1 MDTYARFEAL
11 SIHLLTGA
19 LFAVI
24 SGLFLWQAAA
34 HSIALLLLTLVVT
47 AAAAYG
53 WWLQA
58 TFFAAIL
65 RGRDPD
71 IRL

>member
-1 MDTYARFEAL
+1 MDTCARFEAL
-11 SIHLLTGA
+11 GIHLLTGA

-24 SGLFLWQAAA
+24 SALFLWHAAA
-34 HSIALLLLTLVVT
+34 HSVGLLAFT
-47 AAAAYG
+47 AALTALAASG

-58 TFFAAIL
+58 TFFTALL

>member
-19 LFAVI
+19 LFALI
-24 SGLFLWQAAA
+24 SALFFWQAAA
-34 HSIALLLLTLVVT
+34 HSIALLVVT
-47 AAAAYG
+47 LAITALAAYG

-58 TFFAAIL
+58 TFFTAIL